1 MTIFTWLLAALGHS
15 VGWGIRG
22 NFGHEAGAMMAGC
35 LGTMGAVLLT
45 QRPDWHR
52 RAAVF
57 AVLGAIGWSF
67 GGSISYMQ
75 VVAYTHSGHWPSQLY
90 GFAALFLTGACWG
103 APGGTGMGIA
113 ATWSGRGLADLFRL
127 TTVVFTAWYLQG
139 WHLLPMLLE
148 RLGNERFREL
158 TYWYDTDWIAAAVA
172 TLVLALWSLP
182 RCNRNAA
189 TRLGWAMAIGWWAGF
204 LVFVNLIGLRMT
216 PPRGDNWAGCTGMII
231 AIYFWSIREKMLV
244 VSLTTLVCGLCGGL
258 SFAAAPMLKLSLTTS
273 GYDTN
278 WHSVMEQLTGF
289 MHGLGVAWALWL
301 ANRAT
306 RPEMQSDQITSSEMK
321 VGYFWQSWCVAF
333 VWLFITFVNLWKN
346 AEEWV
351 KQGAMA
357 ARLYGLEV
365 LTWFE
370 FGYVGLSITVCLLL
384 WRHHR
389 RPMAL
394 IPDSAIGKGQLIYLV
409 FLWWICIGNFDRAQ
423 VKFADQRLIT
433 EGVIFLNAMLC
444 TALLLLNQPVPNT
457 FTASAGSVDNIE
469 KALRRMGALAIVMAV
484 CGIAFDFAVVRG
496 IFGDKFAGHAS
507 LHIRFG
513 PRNTIQTGPR

>member
-1 MTIFTWLLAALGHS
+1 MNFFTWLLAALGHS
-15 VGWGIRG
+15 IGWGIRG

-35 LGTMGAVLLT
+35 LGTLGAVLLIH
-45 QRPDWHR
+45 RPDWHR

-90 GFAALFLTGACWG
+90 GFVALFVIGACWG
-103 APGGTGMGIA
+103 APGGTGIGIA
-113 ATWSGRGLADLFRL
+113 ATWSGGQLANLL
-127 TTVVFTAWYLQG
+127 KLSTVVFTAWYIQG
-139 WHLLPMLLE
+139 WHFLPWLLQSV
-148 RLGNERFREL
+148 GKERFREL
-158 TYWYDTDWIAAAVA
+158 TFWYDTDWIAAAVA
-172 TLVLALWSLP
+172 ALVLALWSIP

-189 TRLGWAMAIGWWAGF
+189 TRLGWAMTIGWWVGF
-204 LVFVNLIGLRMT
+204 LVFVNLLGLRMT

-231 AIYFWSIREKMLV
+231 AIGVWSIREKMPV

-273 GYDTN
+273 GYETN

-289 MHGLGVAWALWL
+289 MNGLGVAWALWL

-306 RPEMQSDQITSSEMK
+306 TAEMQSDEMK
-321 VGYFWQSWCVAF
+321 VSYFWQAWCVAF
-333 VWLFITFVNLWKN
+333 IWLFITFINLWKN

-357 ARLYGLEV
+357 ANLYGIEI

-370 FGYVGLSITVCLLL
+370 LGYLGLTLTLLL
-384 WRHHR
+384 ILWVNHR
-389 RPMAL
+389 RPLAL
-394 IPDSAIGKGQLIYLV
+394 VPESAMGKGQWVYLV

-433 EGVIFLNAMLC
+433 EGVIFLNAMIC
-444 TALLLLNQPVPNT
+444 TAILLIAQPGLS
-457 FTASAGSVDNIE
+457 AISKSAGCLNCNFLLV
-469 KALRRMGALAIVMAV
+469 RRMFAISAV
-484 CGIAFDFAVVRG
+484 LFACGIMLDFAVVRA
-496 IFGDKFAGHAS
+496 IFGDQFAGHAS

-513 PRNTIQTGPR
+513 PRNTIQSGPK